1 MESMATADEVLSFL
15 SGVLRGTESGS
26 TAAMKAAELLGKRM
40 GLFGECEDALPAPVI
55 YDDIPSESGGEG
67 E

>member
-26 TAAMKAAELLGKRM
+26 TAAMKAAELLVKRM
-40 GLFGECEDALPAPVI
+40 GMFGECEDALPAPVI
-55 YDDIPSESGGEG
+55 YDDIPSESGEAGE
-67 E
+67 

>member
-1 MESMATADEVLSFL
+1 M

-40 GLFGECEDALPAPVI
+40 GLFGECEDVLPAPVI
-55 YDDIPSESGGEG
+55 YDDIPSESGEAGE
-67 E
+67 